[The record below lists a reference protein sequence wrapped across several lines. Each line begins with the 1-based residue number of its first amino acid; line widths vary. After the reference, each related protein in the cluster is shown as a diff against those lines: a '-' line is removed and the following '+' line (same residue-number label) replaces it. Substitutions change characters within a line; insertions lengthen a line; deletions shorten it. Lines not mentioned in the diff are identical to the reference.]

1 MRLFLTLA
9 FGLIIGTTVAQDV
22 SMDQGIDAFFM
33 EDGFYDNVADA
44 KANPNDV
51 FYLDLSLQSP
61 KLKSIPEVVY
71 SFVNL
76 KYLELG
82 FNQVASIED
91 DILKLSNLEVIGLSG
106 NKYLTKVSE
115 KIAEMP
121 SLKEIHLKDTGL
133 SADQLNGLKL
143 PEGCKLVK

>member
-1 MRLFLTLA
+1 MGSTF
-9 FGLIIGTTVAQDV
+9 AQDV

-76 KYLELG
+76 KYLEVG
-82 FNQVASIED
+82 FNQVASIDD

-106 NKYLTKVSE
+106 NKYLTKISE

-133 SADQLNGLKL
+133 PADQLNALKL

>member
-1 MRLFLTLA
+1 MRIFLTLA
-9 FGLIIGTTVAQDV
+9 FGLITVTIFAQNV

-44 KANPNDV
+44 KDTPSEV

-61 KLKSIPEVVY
+61 KLKSIPTEVY

-76 KYLELG
+76 KYLEIG
-82 FNQVASIED
+82 FNQIASISD
-91 DILKLSNLEVIGLSG
+91 DILKLSKLEVLGLSG
-106 NKYLTKVSE
+106 NKYLKTITK
-115 KIAEMP
+115 KLAEMP
-121 SLKEIHLKDTGL
+121 ALKEIHLKDTGL

-143 PEGCKLVK
+143 PEGWKLVR

>member
-9 FGLIIGTTVAQDV
+9 FGLLVGTTFAQDG
-22 SMDQGIDAFFM
+22 SMEGIDAFFM
-33 EDGFYDNVADA
+33 EDGFFDNVADA
-44 KANPNDV
+44 KAIPSEV

-61 KLKSIPEVVY
+61 KLKSIPEEVY

-76 KYLELG
+76 KYLEIG
-82 FNQVASIED
+82 FNQVGSISE
-91 DILKLSNLEVIGLSG
+91 DILKLSKLEVLGLSG
-106 NKYLTKVSE
+106 NKYLKTVSE
-115 KIAEMP
+115 KIAQMP
-121 SLKEIHLKDTGL
+121 ALKEIHLKDTGL